1 MAAKQASED
10 RRQRVSDQGEGQ
22 GYNLS
27 DPQMPFC
34 PEDSGA
40 RFLGSDAGDLEARL
54 RSPHG
59 CELRELDLARD
70 IARRLRTE
78 MIYGMPAEAQIYDE
92 RDVPTSRNLP
102 MFMEFVF
109 EVLTGR
115 EVPGGLYE

>member
-1 MAAKQASED
+1 M
-10 RRQRVSDQGEGQ
+10 SDQGEGQ

-40 RFLGSDAGDLEARL
+40 RSLGSSAGDLEARL
-54 RSPHG
+54 RGPHA

-70 IARRLRTE
+70 IARRLRSE
-78 MIYGMPAEAQIYDE
+78 IIYGMPAEAQIYDE

-102 MFMEFVF
+102 MFMELVF

-115 EVPGGLYE
+115 EDPGGLYE